1 MNCANRILVN
11 LKPNSSIFMGFIQ
24 QLPNR
29 SVPRIGIFLIDIS
42 ICFFAI
48 VLAYFV
54 RFNFNI
60 PKVESDTFYY
70 VFPLILFIR
79 AFSFILTRI
88 YSGIIRYTG
97 TRDASRIMVT
107 LLAGSVLMVFINVI
121 SYQLY
126 RIYIVPFSIIII
138 EFLITVF
145 VMISGRLLVK
155 VIYMELKNPSSEK
168 TGVLIYGAGEAGL
181 ITKRT
186 LDRDKG
192 TRYKVAGFIDDDPGK
207 AGKKL
212 EGISIYAADQLEK
225 LLKKGDIR
233 NLIIAIQNI
242 SPERKQYIVE
252 SSLLHNIR
260 VLNVP
265 PVQSWINGTLSFKQI
280 RKVNIEDLLG
290 REPIQLN
297 LNKISEE
304 LKGKVILVTGA
315 AGSIGSEIVRQILP
329 FRPELLIILDIAE
342 SPLYELELEIKDHPE
357 NSLQKIE
364 MVIGDIRN
372 LERMRNVFNSFRPEI
387 IFHAAAYKHVPVME
401 LNPSESI
408 LNNVLGTK
416 IIADLALEYNA
427 RKFVMISTDKAVNP
441 TNIMGATK
449 RIAEI
454 YTQSMNAIGKTRFIT
469 TRFGNVLGSN
479 GSVIPRFKKQIET
492 GQALTVT
499 HPDITRFFMT
509 ISEACQLVLE
519 AGAMGQGGEIYIFD
533 MGKAVRIADLA
544 KKMIQLSGLELGK
557 DIQIN
562 YTGIRP
568 GEKLY
573 EELLAN
579 EENTLPTHH
588 KKIMIA
594 KVKAYDYNLVS
605 EEIAELIALFHT
617 QNNEAIVKKM
627 KEIVPEFLSKNS
639 IFEKLDQKETVN
651 R

>member
-1 MNCANRILVN
+1 MKGVFDKNTPSILV
-11 LKPNSSIFMGFIQ
+11 LIADMLICIFALLVAY
-24 QLPNR
+24 QL
-29 SVPRIGIFLIDIS
+29 
-42 ICFFAI
+42 
-48 VLAYFV
+48 
-54 RFNFNI
+54 RFNFQI
-60 PKVESDTFYY
+60 PVSESNTFPT
-70 VFPLILFIR
+70 VIPFVLAVRFLSFLIIK
-79 AFSFILTRI
+79 T
-88 YSGIIRYTG
+88 YKGIIRYTG
-97 TRDASRIMVT
+97 TRDSLRILLT
-107 LLAGSVLMVFINVI
+107 LAGGSVVMALSNLI
-121 SYQLY
+121 SYQFNEAYL
-126 RIYIVPFSIIII
+126 VPFSIIII
-138 EFLITVF
+138 EFLLTVF
-145 VMISGRLLVK
+145 LMITGRLLVK
-155 VIYMELKNPSSEK
+155 VVYMELKNPSSEK
-168 TGVLIYGAGEAGL
+168 TGILIYGAGEAGL

-186 LDRDKG
+186 LDRDAG
-192 TRYKVAGFIDDDPGK
+192 TKYKVVGFIDDNVKK

-212 EGISIYAADQLEK
+212 EGITIHHSDNLEH
-225 LLKKGDIR
+225 LLVKGNIK

-252 SSLLHNIR
+252 SSLKHNIR

-265 PVQSWINGTLSFKQI
+265 PVRSWINGSLSFKQI

-290 REPIQLN
+290 RDPIQLH
-297 LNKISEE
+297 LEKIKEE
-304 LKGKVILVTGA
+304 LTGKVILVTGA

-329 FRPELLIILDIAE
+329 FQPKLLVILDIAE
-342 SPLYELELEIKDHPE
+342 SPLYELELELKDHPE
-357 NSLQKIE
+357 TKMQRVE

-372 LERMRNVFNSFRPEI
+372 PERMRNVFRTFRPEI

-416 IIADLALEYNA
+416 TVADLAIEYDA

-454 YTQSMNAIGKTRFIT
+454 YTQAMNQLGKTRFIT

-479 GSVIPRFKKQIET
+479 GSVIPRFKKQIDS
-492 GQALTVT
+492 GQPLTVT
-499 HPDITRFFMT
+499 HPDITRYFMT

-519 AGAMGQGGEIYIFD
+519 AGTLGKGGEIFIFD
-533 MGKAVRIADLA
+533 MGQPVRIDDLA

-579 EENTLPTHH
+579 EENTIPTHH

-594 KVKAYDYNLVS
+594 KVKEYDFTLVK
-605 EEIAELIALFHT
+605 EEIAQLIALFHE
-617 QNNEAIVKKM
+617 QNNEAIVRKM

-639 IFEKLDQKETVN
+639 EFEKLDIPTPAQP
-651 R
+651 